1 MFRKTILTAASGI
14 LLFAASVSALHAE
27 PKGKDAP
34 VTVFVSP
41 LTFAF
46 THFVFLTDQ
55 LEDEAKKIGGVTIVK
70 ADGQLSAPKQ
80 IADIEAAIVQ
90 GVDGIILA
98 PVEADALAPVVKEA
112 IAAGI
117 TVVTV
122 DRPVNGVPEVLAN
135 VAADSASFG
144 DVVPAHGAES
154 QGEAVVK
161 DFPNGAK
168 VVTLQGIPGDKT
180 ANDRSGG
187 VHKVLD
193 AAGGKYTFV
202 SEQAANFSRDKG
214 LAVTENILT
223 GLSEV
228 PDVIVAGNDDMALGA
243 AQAVEARGLKGKIKI
258 YGYDGSE
265 DALKA
270 VKDGSLAGT
279 VDQFPGQQGR
289 VAIRTLVDFIREGKK
304 PATSDVLVDPVAITP
319 ANLEQAERVGLIN

>member
-1 MFRKTILTAASGI
+1 MLRKTLLTVASSLAILSAG
-14 LLFAASVSALHAE
+14 VSALHAE
-27 PKGKDAP
+27 PKGKDAK

-55 LEDEAKKIGGVTIVK
+55 LEDEAKKIGGVTIIK
-70 ADGQLSAPKQ
+70 ADAQLSAPKQ

-98 PVEADALAPVVKEA
+98 PVEADALAPAVKEA
-112 IAAGI
+112 IAAWI

-135 VAADSASFG
+135 VAADNFK
-144 DVVPAHGAES
+144 GAES
-154 QGEAVVK
+154 QGEAVAK
-161 DFPNGAK
+161 AFPEGAT
-168 VVTLQGIPGDKT
+168 VVNLQGIPGDKT

-193 AAGGKYTFV
+193 AAGGKFKFV
-202 SEQAANFSRDKG
+202 AEQAANFSRDKG

-223 GLSEV
+223 GLSKAPE
-228 PDVIVAGNDDMALGA
+228 VIVAGNDDMALGA

-289 VAIRTLVDFIREGKK
+289 VAIRTVVDFIREGKK
-304 PATSDVLVDPVAITP
+304 PETNNLLVAPVAITND
-319 ANLEQAERVGLIN
+319 NLQQAERVGLIN

>member
-1 MFRKTILTAASGI
+1 MFRKTILTVASG
-14 LLFAASVSALHAE
+14 LALFAASVSALHAE

-55 LEDEAKKIGGVTIVK
+55 LEDEAKTIGGVTVIK
-70 ADGQLSAPKQ
+70 ADAQLSAPKQ
-80 IADIEAAIVQ
+80 IADLEAAIVQ

-135 VAADSASFG
+135 VAADNFK
-144 DVVPAHGAES
+144 GAES

-161 DFPNGAK
+161 DFPEGAK
-168 VVTLQGIPGDKT
+168 VVNLQGIPGDKT

-228 PDVIVAGNDDMALGA
+228 PDVIVAANDDMALGA

-270 VKDGSLAGT
+270 VKDGNLAGT

-289 VAIRTLVDFIREGKK
+289 VAVRTIVDFIREGKK
-304 PATSDVLVDPVAITP
+304 PETANVLVAPVAITP
-319 ANLEQAERVGLIN
+319 VNLEQAERVGLIN

>member
-90 GVDGIILA
+90 GVDGIILT
-98 PVEADALAPVVKEA
+98 PVEADALAPIVKEA

-135 VAADSASFG
+135 VAADNFK
-144 DVVPAHGAES
+144 GAES

-168 VVTLQGIPGDKT
+168 VVNLQGIPGDKT

>member
-1 MFRKTILTAASGI
+1 MFRKTALAVGASLAILAAAS
-14 LLFAASVSALHAE
+14 SAHAE

-55 LEDEAKKIGGVTIVK
+55 LEDEAKKIGGVTVLK

-80 IADIEAAIVQ
+80 IADIESAIVQ

-98 PVEADALAPVVKEA
+98 PAEADALAPVVQEA
-112 IAAGI
+112 IKAGI
-117 TVVTV
+117 AVVTV

-135 VAADSASFG
+135 VAADNFK
-144 DVVPAHGAES
+144 GAEA
-154 QGEAVVK
+154 QGEAVAK

-168 VVTLQGIPGDKT
+168 IVNLQGIPGDKT
-180 ANDRSGG
+180 ANDRNGG

-193 AAGGKYTFV
+193 AAGGKYQFV
-202 SEQAANFSRDKG
+202 AEQAANFSRDKG
-214 LAVTENILT
+214 LAVTENVLT
-223 GLSEV
+223 GLAEV

-243 AQAVEARGLKGKIKI
+243 AQAVEARGLKGKVKI

-270 VKDGSLAGT
+270 VKNGELAGT

-289 VAIRTLVDFIREGKK
+289 VAVRTLVDFIREGKK
-304 PATSDVLVDPVAITP
+304 PEASNILVAPIAITP
-319 ANLEQAERVGLIN
+319 ENLQQAERVGLIK

>member
-1 MFRKTILTAASGI
+1 MFRKTILTAVSGLA
-14 LLFAASVSALHAE
+14 LLAAGVSTLHAA

-46 THFVFLTDQ
+46 SHFVFLTDQ

-80 IADIEAAIVQ
+80 IADLEAAIVQ
-90 GVDGIILA
+90 GVDGIILS

-135 VAADSASFG
+135 VAADNFK
-144 DVVPAHGAES
+144 GAEA
-154 QGEAVVK
+154 QGDAVAK
-161 DFPNGAK
+161 AFPNGATI
-168 VVTLQGIPGDKT
+168 VNLQGIPGDKT
-180 ANDRSGG
+180 ANDRNGG

-193 AAGGKYTFV
+193 AAGGKYKFV

-223 GLSEV
+223 GLAEV
-228 PDVIVAGNDDMALGA
+228 PDVIVAANDDMALGA
-243 AQAVEARGLKGKIKI
+243 AQAAEARGLKGKIKI

-265 DALKA
+265 GALKG
-270 VKDGSLAGT
+270 VKDGNLAGT
-279 VDQFPGQQGR
+279 VDQFPGKQGR
-289 VAIRTLVDFIREGKK
+289 VAIRTIVDFIREGKK
-304 PATSDVLVDPVAITP
+304 PESNNLLVAPVAITP
-319 ANLEQAERVGLIN
+319 DNLQQAERVGLING

>member
-135 VAADSASFG
+135 VAADNFK
-144 DVVPAHGAES
+144 GAES